1 MITDDKQL
9 KTTLAKWQQTH
20 YRFHEERYKAKKE
33 QLRKDYEKIVV
44 SLKQYWEEN
53 KKKLKGLKWTNYLF
67 EKMLTSCPTAVLR
80 MHVADSIHEIEDF
93 LRGGSGAE
101 LVRKRAN
108 NKGKKEN
115 SPEAEA

>member
-20 YRFHEERYKAKKE
+20 YRFHEEIYESKKE
-33 QLRKDYEKIVV
+33 HSRKEYKEIVM

-53 KKKLKGLKWTNYLF
+53 KEKLKSLKWSNYLF
-67 EKMLTSCPTAVLR
+67 ENMLTFCPTAVLR
-80 MHVADSIHEIEDF
+80 MHVADSIHELESF

-101 LVRKRAN
+101 LVRKRVN

-115 SPEAEA
+115 SPETEA